1 MTEPTANE
9 MPQRFRRK
17 SPAPRAS
24 HGWRWLFPAALLA
37 AMGWAAML
45 LIESAHELLDS
56 QDGEIRTAQTDPTSL
71 GFEAFVEQT
80 WSMLIITENKNE
92 DLTDLAVATVAD
104 RENGGGSILLVPP
117 HLRVAGGCAMEPCD
131 LAALYKEGGQE
142 LLTEAMVSLLNVG
155 FTQEVL
161 LTESRW
167 AGLTGPVG
175 GVTVSLPAALTSE
188 NSEGEK
194 ITHFEAGKTLILPN
208 QTVGFLDFSE
218 GLSGS
223 NDLALS
229 QAFWS
234 SWLAKLSESENPL
247 DKLPA
252 LDLDVVELLAMI
264 SAGNHA
270 VVPLLVSEAD
280 DGLYVEAD
288 LLAQIVVEMFPFP
301 ISAHPGDRVSVRLIN
316 GTGDFTTDPVA
327 RQRVVAAGGEIIV
340 VGNHPS
346 FDVAESI
353 ITYRDPSVAVEAT
366 TMAQLLGIP
375 AEYDAFASPAAEITV
390 LIGADFVGL
399 TG

>member
-1 MTEPTANE
+1 MTEPTTNE

-24 HGWRWLFPAALLA
+24 HGWRWLFPIALVA
-37 AMGWAAML
+37 AMGWSAML

-80 WSMLIITENKNE
+80 WSMLIITENKTE
-92 DLTDLAVATVAD
+92 DLVDLAVATVAD
-104 RENGGGSILLVPP
+104 RENGGGSILVVPP
-117 HLRVAGGCAMEPCD
+117 HLRVAGGCSAAPCD
-131 LAALYKEGGQE
+131 LAALYHEGGKE

-167 AGLTGPVG
+167 AGLTGPIG
-175 GVTVSLPAALTSE
+175 GVSVSIDAPLTSE
-188 NSEGEK
+188 N
-194 ITHFEAGKTLILPN
+194 EAGDKVVQFPAGNTTILPN
-208 QTVGFLDFSE
+208 QTVEFLDFSE
-218 GLSGS
+218 GLSGTT
-223 NDLALS
+223 DLALS

-234 SWLAKLSESENPL
+234 SWMTKLSEGESPL

-252 LDLDVVELLAMI
+252 LDLDVVELLAVV
-264 SAGNHA
+264 ATGNQS
-270 VVPLLVSEAD
+270 VVSLTVSEAD

-288 LLAQIVVEMFPFP
+288 LLAHLVVEMFPFP
-301 ISAHPGDRVSVRLIN
+301 ISAHPGDRISVRLIN
-316 GTGDFTTDPVA
+316 GTGDFTIDPVA

-340 VGNHPS
+340 VGNHAN
-346 FDVAESI
+346 FDVAESTV
-353 ITYRDPSVAVEAT
+353 TYRDPSTAVQAE
-366 TMAQLLGIP
+366 TMAQSLGIP